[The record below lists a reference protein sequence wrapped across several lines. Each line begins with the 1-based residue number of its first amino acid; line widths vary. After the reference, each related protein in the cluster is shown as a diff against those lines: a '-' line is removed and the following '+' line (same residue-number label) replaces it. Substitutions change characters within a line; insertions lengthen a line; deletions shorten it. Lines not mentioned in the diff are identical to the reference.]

1 MRVSTFFAATLPAA
15 MAQVREALGPKA
27 VVLSWR
33 NTRGGVEISASVQA
47 EYVAPPPMT
56 AAPQRPRQ
64 ETQIDRQTPPPQ
76 RDDLLANHFS
86 PKDFLP
92 DPDKPRLPAEPKT
105 ITRGLAALV
114 KQQAIAMPA
123 QRAQTPSQAKT
134 TSAAPMPV
142 PVPHMRGPQRDT
154 IQSPSPLRPA
164 HRSEGLDTTADITTD
179 PIASS
184 RLTAFLTRAGLTPAQ
199 AQGFANST
207 TPELRRALSDS
218 IAKAL
223 SFDPIA
229 AIPTKPLILVG
240 PPGAGKSTC
249 AAKLAARTIAS
260 GHEVLLVSADAER
273 CGGADQLAA
282 LAKRLGARFQ
292 AITTLADL
300 GELVQDARARGI
312 VVLIDA
318 PSACQAQPADMRATA
333 RMMHETRLEAVLCLP
348 ADMRADD
355 MEELALAY
363 QELGVRR
370 AIATRLDLTARRA
383 SLLHA
388 LKVADLALAQ
398 VSATPY
404 ISGGVA
410 IASASRLAAL
420 LLEPFEDAL
429 AEDAA

>member
-47 EYVAPPPMT
+47 EYVAPPAM
-56 AAPQRPRQ
+56 AASTSRPRQ
-64 ETQIDRQTPPPQ
+64 EIQFDRQAPQ
-76 RDDLLANHFS
+76 PKRDDLLANHFS
-86 PKDFLP
+86 PSDFLP
-92 DPDKPRLPAEPKT
+92 NQDRPRLAAEPKK

-114 KQQAIAMPA
+114 KQQPTANPVRRSEPVS
-123 QRAQTPSQAKT
+123 QAQTNR
-134 TSAAPMPV
+134 AAPVPQMRALQRGAVSNPIPV
-142 PVPHMRGPQRDT
+142 RTAQHPERSGATTEPITNQIGP
-154 IQSPSPLRPA
+154 
-164 HRSEGLDTTADITTD
+164 
-179 PIASS
+179 S
-184 RLTAFLTRAGLTPAQ
+184 RLIAFLTRSGLTPTQ

-207 TPELRRALSDS
+207 TPELQRALSDS

-223 SFDPIA
+223 RFDPIA

-240 PPGAGKSTC
+240 PPGSGKSTC

-273 CGGADQLAA
+273 CGGSDQLAA
-282 LAKRLGARFQ
+282 LAKRLGARFE

-300 GELVQDARARGI
+300 NELVQAARARGI
-312 VVLIDA
+312 VVMIDA
-318 PSACQAQPADMRATA
+318 SSACPAQSADMRATA
-333 RMMHETRLEAVLCLP
+333 RMMDETRLEAVLCLP
-348 ADMRADD
+348 ADMRSDD

-363 QELGVRR
+363 QSLGVKR
-370 AIATRLDLTARRA
+370 AIATRLDLTSRRA
-383 SLLHA
+383 SILHA

-410 IASASRLAAL
+410 IASAPRLAAL